1 MPSTTH
7 FPCTRIYFAALG
19 FTGKLHKLQQG
30 NVTHTDLRLNELAT
44 FLVVHPY
51 LDIYGGGERVCHNV
65 IKTLVAH
72 GQKVEL
78 LTFDF
83 DSAQYRDIVGEDFP
97 KEVIVHSLGKRLA
110 VEPPFTIY
118 KRHRNFVKLLKQYRG
133 QLQYDYLFS
142 TQSSSPFEPVFL
154 NKAKK
159 NIAYVHFPEIHYDYD
174 HSRMK
179 RKVYLWLFKLWV
191 EQGIGK
197 LDMVFCNSNYTQ
209 ENIVRYWKSHGVK
222 DPVVVY
228 PPVNLDHFWSDK
240 PLDQR
245 RKRVVYVAR
254 FIAAKRHEIM
264 KRLAT
269 DLPSFEFV
277 SVGGLIDAEK
287 AWFDRF
293 SENLPPNYLVKTN
306 LPGPQLLEFLHDSRV
321 YVHLM
326 EGEHFG
332 IAPIEGLASGCV
344 TIVHNSGG
352 MREFIPDEF
361 RWKTYDDLKEK
372 IIKSM
377 EGEQA
382 SASWKIKRQQL
393 WEKIS
398 VLTPET
404 FQNNIWSQIKQHL
417 KELSGS

>member
-1 MPSTTH
+1 
-7 FPCTRIYFAALG
+7 
-19 FTGKLHKLQQG
+19 
-30 NVTHTDLRLNELAT
+30 LAT

-65 IKTLVAH
+65 IKTLVTH
-72 GQKVEL
+72 GQNVEL

-83 DSAQYRDIVGEDFP
+83 DAARYRDIVGEEFP
-97 KEVIVHSLGKRLA
+97 SEVAVHSLGKRIE

-118 KRHRNFVKLLKQYRG
+118 KRHRHFVKLLKKYKD
-133 QLQYDYLFS
+133 QLDYDYLFS

-159 NIAYVHFPEIHYDYD
+159 NIAYVHFPEIHYDYAR
-174 HSRMK
+174 SGLK
-179 RKVYLWLFKLWV
+179 RKVYLWLFKRWV

-197 LDMVFCNSNYTQ
+197 LDMVFCNSNYTK
-209 ENIVRYWKSHGVK
+209 ETIERYWKSHGVK
-222 DPVVVY
+222 DPIVVY
-228 PPVNLDHFWSDK
+228 PAVNLDKFWSKK
-240 PLDQR
+240 PLAQR

-254 FIAAKRHEIM
+254 FIPVKRHEIL
-264 KRLAT
+264 KQLAI
-269 DLPSFEFV
+269 DLPSYEFV

-293 SENLPPNYLVKTN
+293 KENLPSNYPLKTN
-306 LPGPQLLEFLHDSRV
+306 LPGPELLNILHDSRI

-332 IAPIEGLASGCV
+332 IAPVEGLASGCV

-352 MREFIPDEF
+352 MKEFIPDEF
-361 RWKTYDDLKEK
+361 RWENYDDLKQK
-372 IIKSM
+372 IVKYLES
-377 EGEQA
+377 ENA
-382 SASWKIKRQQL
+382 SADWETTRQQL
-393 WEKIS
+393 WSKIS

-404 FQNNIWSQIKQHL
+404 FQNNIWSNVKSLIEQP
-417 KELSGS
+417 

>member
-1 MPSTTH
+1 
-7 FPCTRIYFAALG
+7 
-19 FTGKLHKLQQG
+19 
-30 NVTHTDLRLNELAT
+30 LAT

-83 DSAQYRDIVGEDFP
+83 DAGRYKDIVGEEFP
-97 KEVIVHSLGKRLA
+97 KEVAVHSLGKRIE

-118 KRHRNFVKLLKQYRG
+118 KRHRNFVKLLKKYRN
-133 QLQYDYLFS
+133 QLNYDYLFS

-159 NIAYVHFPEIHYDYD
+159 NIAYVHFPEIHFDYDY
-174 HSRMK
+174 SRLK
-179 RKVYLWLFKLWV
+179 RKLYLWLFKRWV

-197 LDMVFCNSNYTQ
+197 LDMVFCNSNYTK
-209 ENIVRYWKSHGVK
+209 ETIERYWKSHGVK

-228 PPVNLDHFWSDK
+228 PAVNLERFWCDK
-240 PLDQR
+240 PLSERQ
-245 RKRVVYVAR
+245 KRVVYVAR
-254 FIAAKRHEIM
+254 FIPVKRHEIL

-269 DLPSFEFV
+269 DLSGYEFV

-293 SENLPPNYLVKTN
+293 SENLPQNYSVKTN
-306 LPGPQLLEFLHDSRV
+306 LPGPDLLNILHDSRV

-332 IAPIEGLASGCV
+332 IAPVEGLASGCV
-344 TIVHNSGG
+344 TLVHNSGG
-352 MREFIPDEF
+352 MKEFIPEEF
-361 RWKTYDDLKEK
+361 RWETYDDLKQK
-372 IIKSM
+372 IVRYM
-377 EGEQA
+377 EDENA
-382 SASWKIKRQQL
+382 SANWESTRQQL
-393 WEKIS
+393 WIRIS
-398 VLTPET
+398 VLNPET
-404 FQNNIWSQIKQHL
+404 FQNNIWSNVQTLIKQP
-417 KELSGS
+417 